1 MVSESPPPLS
11 EPPLSPPPQAVRA
24 SAVIAM
30 PAVAASARRPP
41 LETDLIRYL
50 VFMGAGR
57 GREQA
62 PPRPPVAGGD
72 QCLAQ
77 SISRASGLRGGCY
90 AVVTG
95 VGRTPWPRSAPVE
108 DARPGRGRLSAC
120 RPSTPACSPSS
131 PNPVRAC

>member
-1 MVSESPPPLS
+1 MLVILSLVPIVSAPPPPPPEPPLS
-11 EPPLSPPPQAVRA
+11 SPPPQAVRA
-24 SAVIAM
+24 RAVIAM
-30 PAVAASARRPP
+30 PAPAASARRPP
-41 LETDLIRYL
+41 LETDLIRYYL

-95 VGRTPWPRSAPVE
+95 VGRTPWPRS
-108 DARPGRGRLSAC
+108 
-120 RPSTPACSPSS
+120 
-131 PNPVRAC
+131 